1 MAVEYPEYVRERV
14 KRIAETF
21 RVEEAQVWEQF
32 KQYLSD
38 PFVRSDPQFKTDD
51 DRYRYVLELL
61 WVLYAAQPPAEQI
74 IFISLGYTDVRLTQ
88 QGPLSRIYG
97 LAKAKGDKS
106 FKRAVI
112 VCRGPQADLVKQVIP
127 LRVYK
132 LRVARMAR
140 ADNVFFATSQT
151 QFSEPQPLPV
161 DPLDFIGRELG
172 VPVLRLADV
181 ASNLSK
187 KQGKYVDEFDWRVL
201 VGIVVRYNF
210 GTRPSGGK
218 WAVYTVSDD
227 SLTSNYISPE
237 GYIVPTAFT
246 VWVPFDM
253 MKYDVDSKLLFRW
266 LGNGERGGQGGVYE
280 RLLGLPNHSQA
291 APAPSVVGGVGVA

>member
-1 MAVEYPEYVRERV
+1 MASEYPEYVKERI
-14 KRIAETF
+14 KKIAETF
-21 RVEEAQVWEQF
+21 RIEEAQVWEQF
-32 KQYLSD
+32 KQYLND
-38 PFVRSDPQFKTDD
+38 PFVKSDPQFKTDD

-61 WVLYAAQPPAEQI
+61 WVLYAAQPPAEQV
-74 IFISLGYTDVRLTQ
+74 IFISLGYTDVRMTQ
-88 QGPLSRIYG
+88 QGPVSRIYG

-112 VCRGPQADLVKQVIP
+112 VCKGPQADLIKQVIP

-132 LRVARMAR
+132 VKVARVAK
-140 ADNVFFATSQT
+140 ADNVFFATNQT
-151 QFSEPQPLPV
+151 QFTDPQPLPL
-161 DPLDFIGRELG
+161 DPIEFITNEVK
-172 VPVLRLADV
+172 VPVVKLADA
-181 ASNLSK
+181 ASNMSK
-187 KQGKYVDEFDWRVL
+187 RQGKYVDEFDWRAL

-227 SLTSNYISPE
+227 SLTGNYISPE

-246 VWVPFDM
+246 VWVPYDM

-266 LGNGERGGQGGVYE
+266 LDNFQRRGQGCIHE
-280 RLLGLPNHSQA
+280 RLPSLPNHSQA
-291 APAPSVVGGVGVA
+291 TSAPNIAVR